1 MGLLNPYKILLS
13 NSDVLMPRYNGS
25 GYFIMKSVID
35 SDLHY
40 SIISLFSDVMYR
52 FPYMIVSQMSRD
64 SILRSAAY
72 GITAKQI
79 LHYLNTS
86 CHPACKKNLH
96 PIPQVV
102 SDNVHIWCDERNR
115 LKFKEGTLYNQFL
128 TQEDFETLRDYA
140 NGNYYRN
147 NSFFQKIF

>member
-1 MGLLNPYKILLS
+1 M
-13 NSDVLMPRYNGS
+13 D
-25 GYFIMKSVID
+25 FIIKSTKD

-140 NGNYYRN
+140 NGKLQRN
-147 NSFFQKIF
+147 NLFFNKTFRYKCSNLGVTREKIHGGYVRLT

>member
-1 MGLLNPYKILLS
+1 
-13 NSDVLMPRYNGS
+13 
-25 GYFIMKSVID
+25 
-35 SDLHY
+35 
-40 SIISLFSDVMYR
+40 
-52 FPYMIVSQMSRD
+52 MIVSQMSRD

-115 LKFKEGTLYNQFL
+115 LKFREGTLYNQFL

-140 NGNYYRN
+140 NGKYHKNYLNWDYNIYCRYKCSN
-147 NSFFQKIF
+147 MGVAREKIHGGYVRLT

>member
-1 MGLLNPYKILLS
+1 
-13 NSDVLMPRYNGS
+13 
-25 GYFIMKSVID
+25 
-35 SDLHY
+35 
-40 SIISLFSDVMYR
+40 
-52 FPYMIVSQMSRD
+52 MIVSQMSRD

-140 NGNYYRN
+140 NGKYHTCRDI
-147 NSFFQKIF
+147 SI